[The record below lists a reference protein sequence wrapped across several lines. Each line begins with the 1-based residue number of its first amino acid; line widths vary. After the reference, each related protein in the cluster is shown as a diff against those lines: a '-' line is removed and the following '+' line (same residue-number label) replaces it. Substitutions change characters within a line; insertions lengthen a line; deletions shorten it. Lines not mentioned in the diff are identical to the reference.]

1 MCIEELGVFFTGRNL
16 EVSFFFKRRWRG
28 CCVEENSSATSI
40 RDGEKNLFEIYIRL
54 SKGLRAAAV
63 VIYE

>member
-1 MCIEELGVFFTGRNL
+1 MVFSTGRNL

-28 CCVEENSSATSI
+28 AVLRKTVLQLHK
-40 RDGEKNLFEIYIRL
+40 RWGKNLFEIYIRL
-54 SKGLRAAAV
+54 SKGLLAVAV